1 MKLLVVGDGTSQ
13 FTINFASY
21 LVRYYPNVTIDIL
34 NTNSNADKLLVE
46 KLNGSTF
53 RKIFCYYKRI
63 PIIDKV
69 PKLRGVIR
77 IFVEKEVKKEVLKNK
92 YDVVCVQALFKKQCQ
107 IIGWLPRES
116 TFVIGA
122 FWGSDFYKRKE
133 NKTEKL
139 LSKAVSLCD
148 RISVSTMS
156 MRQDVLK
163 SLDINEEIV
172 RNCLFGL
179 QPLELLYSSNEITK
193 QHAKSFFSPDKET
206 FLITCGYNGHSHQQ
220 HLSIIKS
227 LLNVANW
234 VPDNHLLIFP
244 MTYGATSV
252 YKAQIE
258 QELRKSG
265 FKYQILQNFLSDAEV
280 VYLRKASDLFIQ
292 VQKTDAFSGSMQE
305 HLFCKNVVVTGGW
318 LPYSALKEKG
328 ILFETIDNIDL
339 LEDKLEYVLNHWGKI
354 SSLVEQANNPEKFK
368 DSLWSVCIHNW
379 YNMLNEYQTTIKSKL

>member
-1 MKLLVVGDGTSQ
+1 MRLLIVGDGTSQ
-13 FTINFASY
+13 FTVNFASY
-21 LVRYYPNVTIDIL
+21 LLRYYPNVTIDIL
-34 NTNSNADKLLVE
+34 NTNSNADKLQVE
-46 KLNGSTF
+46 RVNGSIY

-63 PIIDKV
+63 PIIDKI
-69 PKLRGVIR
+69 PKLRGVLR
-77 IFVEKEVKKEVLKNK
+77 ILVEKQVKQQVLKSK
-92 YDVVCVQALFKKQCQ
+92 YDVVCVQALFRNQCK
-107 IIGWLPRES
+107 IISWLPRES
-116 TFVIGA
+116 TFIVGA

-139 LSKAVSLCD
+139 LSKAIRLCD

-156 MRQDVLK
+156 MRQDILRT
-163 SLDINEEIV
+163 LDLDEKIV

-179 QPLELLYSSNEITK
+179 QPLELLYSSSQITK
-193 QHAKSFFSPDKET
+193 PSAKSFFTPDRET
-206 FLITCGYNGHSHQQ
+206 FIITCGYNGHSHQQ

-227 LLNVANW
+227 LLNTASW

-244 MTYGATSV
+244 MTYGATSG

-258 QELRKSG
+258 QELSKSG
-265 FKYQILQNFLSDAEV
+265 FKYKILQNFLSDTEV

-318 LPYSALKEKG
+318 LPYAALKEKG
-328 ILFETIDNIDL
+328 ILFETIDDIDL
-339 LEDKLEYVLNHWGKI
+339 LGDKLEYVFNHWGEI
-354 SSLVEQANNPEKFK
+354 SSQVEQANNPEKFK

-379 YNMLNEYQTTIKSKL
+379 YNMLNEYQTTITSKL